1 MNVTT
6 NELIPISDNNGK
18 KGVKKILKTIRKTGG
33 YLATKSD
40 DTPEE
45 IMARA
50 LIVAQDTN
58 KYLFYFGSL
67 WNCSIFVTPNNS
79 KVFFLR
85 RARLSLTILAGLFF
99 MPNCLYENT
108 RLSFLR
114 NISSSEKILL
124 LFGDTGND
132 SRFSVYNCNAKQ

>member
-33 YLATKSD
+33 YLATKQD

-99 MPNCLYENT
+99 YAQ
-108 RLSFLR
+108 
-114 NISSSEKILL
+114 LL
-124 LFGDTGND
+124 
-132 SRFSVYNCNAKQ
+132 V

>member
-1 MNVTT
+1 M
-6 NELIPISDNNGK
+6 
-18 KGVKKILKTIRKTGG
+18 
-33 YLATKSD
+33 ATKYNKS
-40 DTPEE
+40 E

-50 LIVAQDTN
+50 LTIAQATLAKREERL
-58 KYLFYFGSL
+58 KYLEAETEQQQATIKIQTEEIKKSAPKNNKFLFGSL
-67 WNCSIFVTPNNS
+67 RNCCTFVTPNNS

-132 SRFSVYNCNAKQ
+132 SRFSGST